1 MGTHP
6 IFESDF
12 DCLTEWEMSVI
23 REFSCFDLFKFNKVN
38 LDPLTETYGL
48 TFYMTYQAK
57 WPEYFYT
64 AESPNGEIQ
73 GYIMG
78 KAEGNDDRKQWHG
91 HVTALTVQPNY
102 RRLGLARKLMNLK
115 GFQKKR
121 ILGLSIC
128 LFEKKIQRLTNYIRI
143 LAIVFIGGF

>member
-1 MGTHP
+1 MAF
-6 IFESDF
+6 ISEI
-12 DCLTEWEMSVI
+12 EMSVI

-78 KAEGNDDRKQWHG
+78 KAEVLIIFCERNSQ
-91 HVTALTVQPNY
+91 VY
-102 RRLGLARKLMNLK
+102 
-115 GFQKKR
+115 F
-121 ILGLSIC
+121 
-128 LFEKKIQRLTNYIRI
+128 
-143 LAIVFIGGF
+143 